1 MPYGTPK
8 PSDNPSPNQNGARI
22 QAQVARARRAIA
34 EDGAKGES
42 RGSDY
47 RGILDQGAECAV
59 TRDRP
64 IRDNPASCLEKAR
77 RSPAH
82 CRPDRPVPIAPP
94 NQLRL
99 VVYGAGHADAAWRR
113 ALPTAAAGLPIAWH
127 DGADPLAVLRE
138 VAAAEPQAEIL
149 LLESNAVL
157 PPLALARLL
166 RAAAAAPWAAV
177 LSPLGNAEPALAP
190 ARPDRVPAD
199 VDPVAL
205 DRGCWLYGTRSTWPT
220 AHWSRSCALWRRPA
234 LSWLL
239 AQPRAEAA
247 TLPDGVPGAVHDGV
261 YVADPRQR
269 LRAARPPADPRDAAP
284 ASALELLRSR
294 VAPIAT
300 AAPCLP
306 GADGRPV
313 VLHVVHGWGGGAMA
327 FIHDLALADPD
338 RCHLALVARGS
349 SLRRQYG
356 EALEL
361 VLPALPAA
369 PALARWPLPRPLAA
383 TTDGDPAHAAIL
395 AEVLREYAVDGL
407 SISSLI
413 GHDLGA
419 LRTGLPTTVVCH
431 DFYPL
436 WPVLHCDFGDG
447 ARRFDRD
454 ELAREL
460 ARAELPFIERDAGA
474 WWALRERYVATL
486 LATRPGIA
494 VPTATV
500 RENLLR
506 LEPRL
511 AELGPRVVAHGFR
524 AFPAGAPAGRVPRH
538 VGKPRVLVLGRIQGG
553 KGAELLREVIPA
565 LVARCD
571 FHLLGAGTSGFDWFG
586 CSGVDIELDYARD
599 ELPALV
605 ARIAPDLA
613 LIAAS
618 VAETWSYTL
627 SELQALRVPV
637 LATAIGS
644 LAERVVDG
652 INGWTVAPR
661 AGAIVARVQA
671 LLDDPAAL
679 AAMRERLASI
689 TLRDSAAMAA
699 DHAAALPLQAR
710 GGSAGLAPSQPLAL
724 VAAEALAGRAEARAL
739 VAKQQ
744 AEVKAHAAWAEGME
758 RQFRE
763 RSRWAAQL
771 EQELA
776 GERATNGAELARLG
790 AEFEQ
795 RTQWALRLDH
805 ELKQLRGIDSPL
817 LASKASRW
825 ITAGLRRLMAL
836 EARLRASARFRLDRA
851 AALGTRAQRSL
862 KARGVAGTFKRA
874 AEFFERTP
882 GAPVAPLL
890 PDHDAPFAPFTL
902 PGSETPR
909 ASIVIP
915 VYNHFAHTLGC
926 LRSIARNADG
936 AAFEVIVV
944 DDCSSDETAARLAE
958 IGGIRVLRNAQNL
971 GFIGACNAGAA
982 QARGEFI
989 VFLNNDTAV
998 TAGWLDALL
1007 GTFEARADCGLAG
1020 AKLVYPDGR
1029 LQEAG
1034 GIVFADGSG
1043 WNYGRY
1049 DDPAAPACNYLREA
1063 DYCSGAAIALRRELY
1078 QRLGGFDTRYAP
1090 AYYEDTDLA
1099 FRVREAGLKVYYQP
1113 AATVVHFEGVS
1124 SGTDT
1129 GSGIKRYQLVNQE
1142 KFRERWADALALQP
1156 KPGTPIALARE
1167 HRVRG
1172 RVLVVDAC
1180 TPMPDRDSGSLRM
1193 LNLVRLLQAD
1203 GWKVSFL
1210 AENLAHHG
1218 HYTEA
1223 LQRLGVEALYH
1234 PWIADPVAWLREHGS
1249 LLDVVVLSR
1258 HYVASAYAPLV
1269 RVYAPHARLVFDTV
1283 DLHYLR
1289 ERRAAE
1295 LSGDPEALR
1304 AAARTEAQELKLVR
1318 AADVTVVVSPV
1329 EQEILRR
1336 ECPSARI
1343 EVLSNVHEVA
1353 GSRRDFASRRDLY
1366 FVGSYQHPPN
1376 VDAMRWF
1383 VREVWPLAAARL
1395 PDARFHVVGS
1405 GLDEALSR
1413 ELAGERI
1420 EVHGHVADLDP
1431 YLDGCRLAV
1440 APLRYGAGVKGKVN
1454 LGMAHGQPVVATPVA
1469 VEGMNLVD
1477 GEDVLVAATAAEFAD
1492 AIVRLYGDAALW
1504 QRLSDR
1510 GTENVR
1516 RHFSFDAARAAL
1528 ARILPSR

>member
-1 MPYGTPK
+1 
-8 PSDNPSPNQNGARI
+8 
-22 QAQVARARRAIA
+22 
-34 EDGAKGES
+34 
-42 RGSDY
+42 
-47 RGILDQGAECAV
+47 
-59 TRDRP
+59 
-64 IRDNPASCLEKAR
+64 
-77 RSPAH
+77 
-82 CRPDRPVPIAPP
+82 
-94 NQLRL
+94 
-99 VVYGAGHADAAWRR
+99 
-113 ALPTAAAGLPIAWH
+113 
-127 DGADPLAVLRE
+127 
-138 VAAAEPQAEIL
+138 
-149 LLESNAVL
+149 
-157 PPLALARLL
+157 
-166 RAAAAAPWAAV
+166 
-177 LSPLGNAEPALAP
+177 
-190 ARPDRVPAD
+190 
-199 VDPVAL
+199 
-205 DRGCWLYGTRSTWPT
+205 
-220 AHWSRSCALWRRPA
+220 
-234 LSWLL
+234 
-239 AQPRAEAA
+239 
-247 TLPDGVPGAVHDGV
+247 
-261 YVADPRQR
+261 
-269 LRAARPPADPRDAAP
+269 
-284 ASALELLRSR
+284 
-294 VAPIAT
+294 
-300 AAPCLP
+300 
-306 GADGRPV
+306 
-313 VLHVVHGWGGGAMA
+313 
-327 FIHDLALADPD
+327 
-338 RCHLALVARGS
+338 
-349 SLRRQYG
+349 
-356 EALEL
+356 

-1078 QRLGGFDTRYAP
+1078 ERLGGFDTRYAP

-1249 LLDVVVLSR
+1249 LLDVVILSR